1 MVKYLRKE
9 PKPRHLR
16 VKLGLLDTS
25 RSTWSFGFNPGN
37 PKQDSNSS
45 MVGLYAMVHQ
55 VACQLHAL
63 TKILEETLYSHHM
76 KLLHVAPRHHFLRQR
91 VCRISCDLQNG
102 LGMRERKVENEN
114 GKRVSIG
121 VGLGIV

>member
-1 MVKYLRKE
+1 MVKCLRKE

-76 KLLHVAPRHHFLRQR
+76 KLLHVAPETSLLAAASLSNILR
-91 VCRISCDLQNG
+91 LAEWAG
-102 LGMRERKVENEN
+102 NE
-114 GKRVSIG
+114 GILYMVVSLNKGTPI
-121 VGLGIV
+121 